1 MRRVGD
7 QSYFDW
13 LYGKVADPDDLNPCR
28 SRRCLIELL
37 AHEEFV
43 PRCTDDENRRD
54 AVDEIRYRA
63 AEEHWAI
70 AHWREPTWLEVL
82 LELAEQAEFW
92 ASGTDAEQPLA
103 GWFWEFLDNVGLAEF
118 SDEDWLITHEE
129 AGKRL
134 HDAVTGKTSFFLASR
149 AKDPLWDQLGGYIL
163 RRTDLV

>member
-1 MRRVGD
+1 
-7 QSYFDW
+7 
-13 LYGKVADPDDLNPCR
+13 
-28 SRRCLIELL
+28 LIDLL

-43 PRCTDDENRRD
+43 PCCADDENRRD

-63 AEEHWAI
+63 AEEHGVT

-118 SDEDWLITHEE
+118 SDEDWPIVYED
-129 AGKRL
+129 ARKRL
-134 HDAVTGKTSFFLASR
+134 DDAVAGTTSFFLASQT
-149 AKDPLWDQLGGYIL
+149 ACPLWDQLGGYIL
-163 RRTDLV
+163 NRTDLI

>member
-13 LYGKVADPDDLNPCR
+13 LYGKVADPGDLNPCR
-28 SRRCLIELL
+28 SRRCLIDLL

-63 AEEHWAI
+63 AEEHGVI

-92 ASGTDAEQPLA
+92 ASGTDAEQPLV

-118 SDEDWLITHEE
+118 SDEDWLITYEE

>member
-13 LYGKVADPDDLNPCR
+13 LYGKVADPGDLNPCR
-28 SRRCLIELL
+28 SRRCLIDLL

-43 PRCTDDENRRD
+43 PRCADDENRRD

-63 AEEHWAI
+63 AEEHRVV

-118 SDEDWLITHEE
+118 SDEDWLITYEE
-129 AGKRL
+129 ARKRL
-134 HDAVTGKTSFFLASR
+134 HDAVTGKTSFFLATR
-149 AKDPLWDQLGGYIL
+149 QEDPLWDQLGGYIL

>member
-13 LYGKVADPDDLNPCR
+13 LYAKVADPGDLNPSR
-28 SRRCLIELL
+28 SRRCLIDLL

-43 PRCTDDENRRD
+43 PRCADDENRRD

-63 AEEHWAI
+63 AETYGII

-92 ASGTDAEQPLA
+92 ASGTDAEQTLA
-103 GWFWEFLDNVGLAEF
+103 SWFWEFLDNVGLAEF
-118 SDEDWLITHEE
+118 SDEDWPIAYEE
-129 AGKRL
+129 AGARL
-134 HDAVTGKTSFFLASR
+134 SDAITGKTSFFLATR
-149 AKDPLWDQLGGYIL
+149 RKDPLWDQLGGYIL
-163 RRTDLV
+163 KRTDLV

>member
-1 MRRVGD
+1 
-7 QSYFDW
+7 
-13 LYGKVADPDDLNPCR
+13 
-28 SRRCLIELL
+28 LIDLL

-43 PRCTDDENRRD
+43 PRCADDENRRD

-63 AEEHWAI
+63 AEEYGVI

-118 SDEDWLITHEE
+118 SDEDWLITYEN
-129 AGKRL
+129 AQKRL
-134 HDAVTGKTSFFLASR
+134 HDAVTGKTSFFLTSQTAGS
-149 AKDPLWDQLGGYIL
+149 LWDQLGGYIL
-163 RRTDLV
+163 NRTDLV